1 MMNMQTR
8 SQKVWD
14 QRWKITEMR
23 REFYAEHPHVTPSA
37 KEKKMAEQLQN
48 AVKECLFRSNF
59 VIEFRKL
66 LHTRC
71 QTLARENHRMTPLQ
85 SLYKKNKAPSVKAL
99 RRALKKC
106 RKIRALRRIPRPL
119 RPYHIVQIAQLEEA
133 ISLLV
138 GTYHAACAWTVHAEK
153 CYVKLHELFDDTVF
167 RSIFGDSDAESFTGF
182 CGDDE
187 PVQAPPQLPDNNV
200 INLVSSNDE
209 DDSDWE
215 NE

>member
-1 MMNMQTR
+1 MMNMETR

-14 QRWKITEMR
+14 QIWKTTDMR
-23 REFYAEHPHVTPSA
+23 QEFYAEYPHVTPSA
-37 KEKKMAEQLQN
+37 KETKMEEETQN
-48 AVKECLFRSNF
+48 AAKECLFRFN
-59 VIEFRKL
+59 VVNKL
-66 LHTRC
+66 HERVHAQC

-85 SLYKKNKAPSVKAL
+85 SLYKKDKTPSVKAL

-106 RKIRALRRIPRPL
+106 RKTRALRRIPRPL
-119 RPYHIVQIAQLEEA
+119 RPYHIVQIEQLEEA

-138 GTYHAACAWTVHAEK
+138 GTYHAACTWTVHAEK
-153 CYVKLHELFDDTVF
+153 CYANLHKLFDDTVF
-167 RSIFGDSDAESFTGF
+167 RSIFGDSDAESFTGLS
-182 CGDDE
+182 GDDE

-200 INLVSSNDE
+200 INLVSSSDD